1 MIIVKKLVKTIC
13 LLYTLNIVL
22 SSIGK
27 IVPINF
33 YTIIIVYVF
42 DFLGILAIIYLKYF
56 VWRRLFWIRYM
67 IILKI

>member
-1 MIIVKKLVKTIC
+1 MIIIKKLVKTIC

-27 IVPINF
+27 IIPINI
-33 YTIIIVYVF
+33 YTIFIVYIF
-42 DFLGILAIIYLKYF
+42 DFFGILAIIYLKYF